1 MLDMTKLSMAPV
13 HAIYPVAHE
22 WLRGIVTD
30 DSVDVAYSPVLT
42 EQSFEPGDQ
51 ELREVW
57 PEGAQ
62 LCWFGGPAAAPL
74 DRWPRNADGEPLAH
88 VVALDLAMV
97 DGTAH
102 RNDKAT
108 WPDLREGLPK
118 IGVLEVFH
126 DLQSFG
132 FEAEDKSNG
141 GWVVRWV
148 PEPDRSVLVDAP
160 TDLDTPT
167 EVCQV
172 ALTMR
177 GYSIPG
183 VHNFV
188 GSGRRL
194 FDQVEKAGSDLQR
207 TWMYQRQIGNAPE
220 PLPYSHVYGHPDR
233 NQAVAVEVLEQVL
246 PLESEDRYRLILDIE
261 SWTFLAGWFGDAG
274 NLEVWMRQ
282 SDLDAQRFSEAWCL
296 IRTD

>member
-1 MLDMTKLSMAPV
+1 MLDMTKLSTAPV
-13 HAIYPVAHE
+13 HAIYPVAHD

-30 DSVDVAYSPVLT
+30 DSVDGAYSPLLT

-62 LCWFGGPAAAPL
+62 LCWFGVPAAAPL
-74 DRWPRNADGEPLAH
+74 DRRPRNGDGEPLAH

-108 WPDLREGLPK
+108 WPDLREGLPNT
-118 IGVLEVFH
+118 GVLEAFH
-126 DLQSFG
+126 DLRSFG

-148 PEPDRSVLVDAP
+148 PEPDRSVLADAP

-167 EVCQV
+167 EVCQAV
-172 ALTMR
+172 LTMR
-177 GYSIPG
+177 GYTMPG
-183 VHNFV
+183 GHNFA

-194 FDQVEKAGSDLQR
+194 FDQVEKAGSHLQR
-207 TWMYQRQIGNAPE
+207 TWMHQRQIGNAPD

-246 PLESEDRYRLILDIE
+246 PLGSEDRYRLIVDIE
-261 SWTFLAGWFGDAG
+261 GRTFLAGWFGDAG

>member
-1 MLDMTKLSMAPV
+1 MTKLSMAPV

-188 GSGRRL
+188 VSGRRL

-207 TWMYQRQIGNAPE
+207 TWMSQRQIGNAPE

-282 SDLDAQRFSEAWCL
+282 SDLDAQRFSKAWCL